1 MSNIVDFKVLS
12 VDLYKIKWREAIPK
26 FDDEVNSYLDKGYTL
41 HGTTLNTGLNW
52 VHHKFIQAVVKYSKN
67 PPGPVIKK
75 YHLLFVAY
83 QHHSDETYL
92 QLFEKCVCDQIRNGY
107 TLHGDIQ
114 YLQTEHEH
122 TYSQATVQISNP
134 NMTNSVIQ
142 KELLTH
148 DKLLLDL
155 RLELEH
161 QGRIIRK
168 QDELI
173 DKLTNPVKPV
183 VPEANLLD
191 I

>member
-26 FDDEVNSYLDKGYTL
+26 FNDEVNSYLDKGYTL

-52 VHHKFIQAVVKYSKN
+52 VNHKFIQTVVKYSGS

-75 YHLLFVAY
+75 YNLLFVAY
-83 QHHSDETYL
+83 QDHSDETYL

-122 TYSQATVQISNP
+122 TYCQATVQISNP
-134 NMTNSVIQ
+134 NMTISDIQ
-142 KELLTH
+142 KELLSH
-148 DKLLLDL
+148 NKLLLHM
-155 RLELEH
+155 RLELDN
-161 QGRIIRK
+161 QGRIIRELDALI
-168 QDELI
+168 DELS
-173 DKLTNPVKPV
+173 NPVKPV